1 MTASSFTDHVQA
13 TRLATYTHRLPEAV
27 KIWQRQPKSIYDTHK
42 PTLRNTCLMVSA
54 FNAFI
59 EALATVDGVV
69 GLSLHELYGVQVKV
83 VIDHPDTENN
93 SVFVSFALNGDAVVV
108 GMFTFGQTRI
118 YRRGT
123 IFHKARTITEYFPE
137 HRVKAKIK
145 GLLHSRVALMRARKA

>member
-13 TRLATYTHRLPEAV
+13 TRLATYTHWLPEAV
-27 KIWQRQPKSIYDTHK
+27 KIWQRQPKSIYDAHK
-42 PTLRNTCLMVSA
+42 PTLRNTCLMVTA

-83 VIDHPDTENN
+83 VIDCPDTN
-93 SVFVSFALNGDAVVV
+93 SLFVSFALNGDAVVV
-108 GMFTFGQTRI
+108 GMFTMGEKRI
-118 YRRGT
+118 YRRGA